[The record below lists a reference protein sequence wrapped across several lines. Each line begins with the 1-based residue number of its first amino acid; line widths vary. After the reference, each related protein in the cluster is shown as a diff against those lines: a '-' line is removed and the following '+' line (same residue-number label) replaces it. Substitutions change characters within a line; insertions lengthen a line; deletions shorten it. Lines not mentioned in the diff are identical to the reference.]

1 MSYSTVSSTYHIWL
15 HFIATDEM
23 LVEKQ
28 KEIEVL
34 QMKIESLNVQLM
46 KREGSDISRS
56 MEKMKGK

>member
-1 MSYSTVSSTYHIWL
+1 
-15 HFIATDEM
+15 M